1 MALSKSI
8 QSAQNGHVDTY
19 WRVAAINSD
28 ALRGMAT
35 ITLVGYRD
43 QQWRDNGG
51 APNQERTYV
60 ARGADYAA
68 LANGAPVGGST
79 FAVMATAAYSY
90 IVTAPRLVD
99 GVQVASEFADAV
111 AA

>member
-19 WRVAAINSD
+19 WRVGVIDTD
-28 ALRGMAT
+28 ALRSMAT
-35 ITLVGYRD
+35 IVLVGYRD

-68 LANGAPVGGST
+68 LANGAPIGGST
-79 FAVMATAAYSY
+79 FSVMVTAAYNY
-90 IVTAPRLVD
+90 IVTAPRVID

-111 AA
+111 AS

>member
-8 QSAQNGHVDTY
+8 QSERNGHVDMY
-19 WRVAAINSD
+19 WRVAAINTD

-68 LANGAPVGGST
+68 LAQGAPVGDST
-79 FAVMATAAYSY
+79 FAVMATAAYGY
-90 IVTAPRLVD
+90 IKTAPRVID
-99 GVQVASEFADAV
+99 GEQVPSEFAYAV
-111 AA
+111 NV